1 MKMKTLTLSLALT
14 IVASSPAFAGIPVT
28 VVADPQ
34 ALTNHIT
41 ELGKMV
47 EQIRQLEN
55 QLHQMEREY
64 TSMTGSRGL
73 GGLINSAYD
82 KDVLKDLDLKGIMSQ
97 NGLKSSKNYNLDQG
111 VGEVFDLSN
120 KNAAQYSGQATK
132 SLTQAQER
140 FDELKGLVRK
150 VNNSSDPKEV
160 MDLQAR
166 IGSEQ
171 SFLQNEVAKLQV
183 LEQQAQANEQIRRQ
197 LVRQKAIESAG
208 DLRTFD
214 WAN

>member
-1 MKMKTLTLSLALT
+1 MKMKTLALSLALT
-14 IVASSPAFAGIPVT
+14 LGAISPAFAGIPVT

-34 ALTNHIT
+34 ALANHIT
-41 ELGKMV
+41 ELAKMV

-55 QLHQMEREY
+55 QLNQMEREY

-73 GGLINSAYD
+73 GSLINSAYD
-82 KDVLKDLDLKGIMSQ
+82 KDVLKDLDLKGLMSQ
-97 NGLKSSKNYNLDQG
+97 NGLKSSNDYNLGQG

-132 SLTQAQER
+132 SLSQAQER
-140 FDELKGLVRK
+140 FDELKGLVSK

-166 IGSEQ
+166 IGAEQ
-171 SFLQNEVAKLQV
+171 SFLQNEVAKLQI
-183 LEQQAQANEQIRRQ
+183 LEQQAQANEQIRSQRVKQMAVESSGSLRQ
-197 LVRQKAIESAG
+197 VA
-208 DLRTFD
+208 
-214 WAN
+214 W

>member
-1 MKMKTLTLSLALT
+1 MKMKTLALSLALT
-14 IVASSPAFAGIPVT
+14 MGAISPAFAGIPVT

-34 ALTNHIT
+34 ALANHIT
-41 ELGKMV
+41 ELAKMV

-55 QLHQMEREY
+55 QLKQMEREY

-82 KDVLKDLDLKGIMSQ
+82 KDVLKDLDLKGLMSQ
-97 NGLKSSKNYNLDQG
+97 NGLKSSNDYDLEEG

-132 SLTQAQER
+132 SLSGRDR
-140 FDELKGLVRK
+140 FDELKGLVSK

-166 IGSEQ
+166 IGAEQ
-171 SFLQNEVAKLQV
+171 SFLQNEVAKLQI
-183 LEQQAQANEQIRRQ
+183 LEQQARANEQIRSQRVKQMAVESSGSLRQ
-197 LVRQKAIESAG
+197 VA
-208 DLRTFD
+208 
-214 WAN
+214 W

>member
-1 MKMKTLTLSLALT
+1 MKMKTLALSLALT
-14 IVASSPAFAGIPVT
+14 MGAISPAFAGIPVT

-34 ALTNHIT
+34 ALANHIT
-41 ELGKMV
+41 ELAKMV

-55 QLHQMEREY
+55 QLTQMEREY

-73 GGLINSAYD
+73 GSLINSAYD
-82 KDVLKDLDLKGIMSQ
+82 TDVLKDLDLKGLMSQ
-97 NGLKSSKNYNLDQG
+97 NGLKSSNDYNLGQG

-132 SLTQAQER
+132 SLSQAQER
-140 FDELKGLVRK
+140 FDELKGLVSK

-166 IGSEQ
+166 IGAEQ
-171 SFLQNEVAKLQV
+171 SFLQNEVAKLQI
-183 LEQQAQANEQIRRQ
+183 LEQQAQANEQIRSQRVKQMAVESSGSLRQ
-197 LVRQKAIESAG
+197 VA
-208 DLRTFD
+208 
-214 WAN
+214 W